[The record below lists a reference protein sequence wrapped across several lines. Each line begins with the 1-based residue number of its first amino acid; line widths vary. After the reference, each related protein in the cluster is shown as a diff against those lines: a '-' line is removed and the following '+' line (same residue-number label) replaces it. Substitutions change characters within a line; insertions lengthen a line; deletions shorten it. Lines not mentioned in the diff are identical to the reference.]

1 MLQTGQWMQPTAH
14 RADIAGLLDGFA
26 VFWNVRR
33 EA

>member
-1 MLQTGQWMQPTAH
+1 MQPTAH
-14 RADIAGLLDGFA
+14 RADVTGLLDGFA